1 MALPPSPDKESE
13 LERRLAEIKEE
24 EESLAVAHRELL
36 AAFANTTRSNALDW
50 NEFQAQE
57 VDSRAHAHVRAR
69 AHTRTQKKHFR
80 VPSCMHA
87 HIKLSCA
94 CASCPVHVYTNMS
107 FLAYSGV
114 FAAAYGVSKET

>member
-1 MALPPSPDKESE
+1 LEQKTEQVCQVMALPPSPDKESE

-36 AAFANTTRSNALDW
+36 AAFAKTTRSNALDW

-69 AHTRTQKKHFR
+69 SHTHANEKVVACPRA
-80 VPSCMHA
+80 CMR
-87 HIKLSCA
+87 IS
-94 CASCPVHVYTNMS
+94 SCPVHVQVVVCTS
-107 FLAYSGV
+107 I
-114 FAAAYGVSKET
+114 

>member
-1 MALPPSPDKESE
+1 MEQKTEQVCQVMALPPSPDKESE

-36 AAFANTTRSNALDW
+36 ASFANTTRSNALDW

-69 AHTRTQKKHFR
+69 SHTHAYEKHCR

-94 CASCPVHVYTNMS
+94 CANYPVHVYTNIS
-107 FLAYSGV
+107 
-114 FAAAYGVSKET
+114 